1 MPSRVSAIGNET
13 VRALI
18 SVRKLQTVLMPGGV
32 NERLCH
38 GQCTADALHDEHAD
52 GFTQLALSTEE
63 GLKSRPDDA
72 AFETAMGAGY
82 FNRMLWMLVEQCV
95 AASAKL
101 RFECPLDLIVGFA
114 QATRSM
120 RSSSQVVLTAKR
132 TGGFGSSAWGSR
144 VSFSG
149 SGHPSLGLYVPS
161 AAASTN
167 ACCAR
172 IRSYSTPSICRES
185 WFPGIT

>member
-13 VRALI
+13 VRALL

-32 NERLCH
+32 NERLRH

-82 FNRMLWMLVEQCV
+82 YNRMLSSHDGQGL
-95 AASAKL
+95 AATEKL
-101 RFECPLDLIVGFA
+101 RFECPHDLIVGFA

-120 RSSSQVVLTAKR
+120 RSSSQVVLTVKR
-132 TGGFGSSAWGSR
+132 TGGFGSSAWCSR
-144 VSFSG
+144 VRFSG

-161 AAASTN
+161 AAASTH

-172 IRSYSTPSICRES
+172 IRSYSTPSICPES

>member
-1 MPSRVSAIGNET
+1 M
-13 VRALI
+13 
-18 SVRKLQTVLMPGGV
+18 
-32 NERLCH
+32 
-38 GQCTADALHDEHAD
+38 HAD

-63 GLKSRPDDA
+63 GLKSRPDDPA
-72 AFETAMGAGY
+72 CETAMGAGQY
-82 FNRMLWMLVEQCV
+82 NRMMSSHDDQGLP
-95 AASAKL
+95 ATAKL
-101 RFECPLDLIVGFA
+101 RFECPHDLIVGFA

-120 RSSSQVVLTAKR
+120 RSSSQVVQTVKR

-144 VSFSG
+144 VRFSG

-161 AAASTN
+161 AAASTH

-172 IRSYSTPSICRES
+172 IRSYSTPSICPES